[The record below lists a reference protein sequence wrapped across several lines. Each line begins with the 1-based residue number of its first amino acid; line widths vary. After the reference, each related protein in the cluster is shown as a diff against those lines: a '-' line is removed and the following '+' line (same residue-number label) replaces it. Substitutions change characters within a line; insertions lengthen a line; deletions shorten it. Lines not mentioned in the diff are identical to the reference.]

1 MAHDFST
8 LSALFDTVASR
19 QGADPN
25 SSYVASLL
33 AAGKSKIARKV
44 GEEAIESMV
53 AALADGREELVAE
66 SADLLFHIMVL
77 WVACGVTPEDVMAEL
92 KRREGTSGLEEKRN
106 RPKKAE

>member
-8 LSALFDTVASR
+8 LSALFDTVVSR

-33 AAGKSKIARKV
+33 AAGKSKVARKV